1 MEILT
6 LLLIQNNKVF
16 KFQEFSPVIFD
27 QYGQLMKLQLQSVG
41 VYHDLQRAVLT
52 QLMSLVLL
60 SGGSEDCAAQRRE
73 VSLSPLKN
81 ICLQGVCIVQLIFL
95 GLNLQVL
102 LQQEVQM
109 DTSEVALINSC

>member
-1 MEILT
+1 
-6 LLLIQNNKVF
+6 
-16 KFQEFSPVIFD
+16 
-27 QYGQLMKLQLQSVG
+27 MKLQLQSVG

-73 VSLSPLKN
+73 VSLSHLKN
-81 ICLQGVCIVQLIFL
+81 VCLQGVCIVQPFFL